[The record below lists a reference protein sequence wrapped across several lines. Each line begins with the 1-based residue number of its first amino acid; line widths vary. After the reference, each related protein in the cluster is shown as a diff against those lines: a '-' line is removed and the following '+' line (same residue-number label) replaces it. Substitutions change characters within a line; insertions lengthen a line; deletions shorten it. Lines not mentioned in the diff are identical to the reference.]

1 MKTSPT
7 FAVEDILAQDI
18 AGSLHYSYLK
28 DFKQYF
34 SVFTSSLGLSCII
47 QTFGLFC
54 INMKK
59 NIKYKKKVD
68 QKIALLPNQF
78 QAVLVLM
85 QQSSKLRINSG
96 S

>member
-1 MKTSPT
+1 MGERAGEGEERRREGERGRGQRFPNVKTSPT

-18 AGSLHYSYLK
+18 AGSLQYSYLK

-47 QTFGLFC
+47 QTFGLFW

-59 NIKYKKKVD
+59 NIKYK
-68 QKIALLPNQF
+68 
-78 QAVLVLM
+78 
-85 QQSSKLRINSG
+85 S
-96 S
+96 